1 MSAVRDYYRDHPSWN
16 DDLHKLLDREPGLLA
31 QLPGLRARALA
42 CCGAEP
48 SKNGE
53 IRLVVAD
60 PAGWDAI
67 AKEQAVVQGK
77 LDAISRAVAEIDA
90 IFAEVEEA
98 GIEID
103 RKTPSRLWKSA
114 PRTDLPPQPGEYVN
128 AHGKRCDKNG
138 IPIKSQ
144 IDPRFLAWN
153 ERAKK
158 ALKEA
163 QAVVG

>member
-1 MSAVRDYYRDHPSWN
+1 MSAVRDYYRDHRSWN

-42 CCGAEP
+42 CCGAVAGKGGVIE
-48 SKNGE
+48 
-53 IRLVVAD
+53 LVVAD

-67 AKEQAVVQGK
+67 AKEQAAIQEK
-77 LDAISRAVAEIDA
+77 LDAISRAVAEIDM
-90 IFAEVEEA
+90 IFAEVEAA

-103 RKTPSRLWKSA
+103 QKTPSGLWKSA
-114 PRTDLPPQPGEYVN
+114 PRTDLPPQPGEYIN

-153 ERAKK
+153 ERAEK
-158 ALKEA
+158 ALREA
-163 QAVVG
+163 QAIVG